1 MSFFETNNVDE
12 AKEVTSAT
20 PNKTLSFEKIDTG
33 DFLFW
38 DFKKD
43 AVFTGQYKGF
53 WVGHDK
59 GGDKPVS
66 GLEFVEHGT
75 NQRFILSESYKLVDF
90 FHMNPNPAYDYENG
104 IFQIHYKGQKEL
116 SGGKEISL
124 FDFAYAKP

>member
-1 MSFFETNNVDE
+1 MTFFNDNVDLP
-12 AKEVTSAT
+12 KEVSESTST
-20 PNKTLSFEKIDTG
+20 TKTLSFEKIDTG

-43 AVFTGQYKGF
+43 AVFTGKYKGF
-53 WVGHDK
+53 WQGHDK

-66 GLEFVEHGT
+66 GLEFIEHGT
-75 NQRFILSESYKLVDF
+75 NQRYILSESYKLVDF
-90 FHMNPNPAYDYENG
+90 FHMNPNPAYDYDNG